1 MRMYTD
7 LANWWR
13 WVSQPEDY
21 ADEAAFVHDL
31 IHAHCH
37 PPAQTILEL
46 GSGGGNN
53 ASHLKAH
60 YRLTLVDLSPQMLDV
75 SQQLNPECEHLV
87 GDMRTVRLERLF
99 DAVFIHDAIDFMTT
113 EADLRAALATAYIHC
128 RPGGVT
134 ILTPD
139 HVRETFQ
146 PRTEY
151 DEADFEGRS
160 LRMMEWEYDPDPSD
174 TATLV
179 HYAFMLR
186 EGDGPVQF
194 AFDTHTFGLFSRA
207 DWFRLL
213 HDAGFQAQSVMD
225 QYGRDIFVGV
235 KPHP

>member
-1 MRMYTD
+1 MSAQADIRRNALQPRLRVGGYLKDSGSKVITMRMYTD
-7 LANWWR
+7 LAPWWR

-21 ADEAAFVHDL
+21 ADEAAFVHAL
-31 IHAHCH
+31 LQAHSH
-37 PPAQTILEL
+37 PPAQTVLEL

-146 PRTEY
+146 PRTSI
-151 DEADFEGRS
+151 R
-160 LRMMEWEYDPDPSD
+160 
-174 TATLV
+174 
-179 HYAFMLR
+179 AFTM
-186 EGDGPVQF
+186 PI
-194 AFDTHTFGLFSRA
+194 RA
-207 DWFRLL
+207 KTYVM
-213 HDAGFQAQSVMD
+213 AG
-225 QYGRDIFVGV
+225 I
-235 KPHP
+235 